1 MSTTAVIAIVIAV
14 VVVLA
19 AVAFFTLAR
28 RSDVRGAGALSGET
42 VKRDRAAR
50 STDVSV
56 ASGTTASDVEAAGTA
71 ARVGTAIAVV
81 DHDSDIV
88 PWTPPDPEVI
98 GESRRQFF
106 NRATVGL
113 MSIGIVIA

>member
-42 VKRDRAAR
+42 VKRDRDARAAPRWCR
-50 STDVSV
+50 STS
-56 ASGTTASDVEAAGTA
+56 AATASDVEAAGTA
-71 ARVGTAIAVV
+71 ARTSTARR
-81 DHDSDIV
+81 HHR
-88 PWTPPDPEVI
+88 
-98 GESRRQFF
+98 SRRRG
-106 NRATVGL
+106 RAVDATG
-113 MSIGIVIA
+113 SRGDR

>member
-42 VKRDRAAR
+42 VKRDRAVRRHAAR
-50 STDVSV
+50 SDHRHGIRRRGRRHGRARRARPSPR
-56 ASGTTASDVEAAGTA
+56 SITT
-71 ARVGTAIAVV
+71 
-81 DHDSDIV
+81 
-88 PWTPPDPEVI
+88 
-98 GESRRQFF
+98 RRSC
-106 NRATVGL
+106 RGRHR
-113 MSIGIVIA
+113 IRR